1 MHQLS
6 KTDFIQY
13 LNCPESLWLL
23 KNKPNVYPKGEFS
36 LFLEKLIKEGYDV
49 EQYAKLLFPGGI
61 DLPEHNTP
69 SYTKQQLNSNHTVFF
84 QPSFITQKGVF
95 ARIDVLE
102 KLPNGSYHIYEIK
115 SASSVKKSKL
125 EDACFQKYVLQE
137 CGLTVSKVSIIHLN
151 KHYKKQ
157 GPIIA
162 NDLLEIADVTYQIT
176 DIYSLTVNQINAAFT
191 FINKHTINEHTC
203 SSRYKT
209 RTNHCDSFYYF
220 NQDVPEYS
228 IYEIARIS
236 SKKIQ
241 QLVDN
246 NHLGILDIP
255 VDFELSTIQQAQVE
269 SVRKQLVLIN
279 KPRINKTL
287 AQLKFPL
294 HFIDYETYPTAIPKL
309 DKMGPHNHLVFQVSI
324 HTLQANGT
332 LTHFEWLGDSL
343 QQPVDMLKQMQEF
356 TGVTGTFISWNA
368 PFEISRNKD
377 MFVWIP
383 QFTDYLNYINRHM
396 FDLMAIFKTD
406 YVDYR
411 FNGSTSIK
419 KVLPV
424 LCPQFSY
431 SNLEV
436 QDGTMALDTWGR
448 MVTDIN
454 FNEDVALTRKNLLAY
469 CKLDTL
475 AMVEIYKKLVLV

>member
-1 MHQLS
+1 M
-6 KTDFIQY
+6 
-13 LNCPESLWLL
+13 
-23 KNKPNVYPKGEFS
+23 
-36 LFLEKLIKEGYDV
+36 
-49 EQYAKLLFPGGI
+49 
-61 DLPEHNTP
+61 
-69 SYTKQQLNSNHTVFF
+69 
-84 QPSFITQKGVF
+84 F

-102 KLPNGSYHIYEIK
+102 KLPNGSYHIYEVK

-137 CGLTVSKVSIIHLN
+137 CGLPVSKVSIIHLN

-162 NDLLEIADVTYQIT
+162 NDLLETADVTNQIT
-176 DIYSLTVNQINAAFT
+176 DIYSFTVNQINAAFT
-191 FINKHTINEHTC
+191 FINKQTINEHTC

-255 VDFELSTIQQAQVE
+255 LDFELSTIQQAQVE

-324 HTLQANGT
+324 HTLQANG
-332 LTHFEWLGDSL
+332 S
-343 QQPVDMLKQMQEF
+343 
-356 TGVTGTFISWNA
+356 IN
-368 PFEISRNKD
+368 PF
-377 MFVWIP
+377 
-383 QFTDYLNYINRHM
+383 
-396 FDLMAIFKTD
+396 
-406 YVDYR
+406 
-411 FNGSTSIK
+411 
-419 KVLPV
+419 
-424 LCPQFSY
+424 
-431 SNLEV
+431 
-436 QDGTMALDTWGR
+436 
-448 MVTDIN
+448 
-454 FNEDVALTRKNLLAY
+454 
-469 CKLDTL
+469 
-475 AMVEIYKKLVLV
+475 

>member
-157 GPIIA
+157 GPIIP
-162 NDLLEIADVTYQIT
+162 NELLEIADVTDQIT
-176 DIYSLTVNQINAAFT
+176 DIYSTTVNQINAAFT
-191 FINKHTINEHTC
+191 FINKETINEHTC

-209 RTNHCDSFYYF
+209 RTNHCDSFNYF
-220 NQDVPEYS
+220 NQDVPEYN
-228 IYEIARIS
+228 I
-236 SKKIQ
+236 
-241 QLVDN
+241 
-246 NHLGILDIP
+246 
-255 VDFELSTIQQAQVE
+255 
-269 SVRKQLVLIN
+269 
-279 KPRINKTL
+279 
-287 AQLKFPL
+287 
-294 HFIDYETYPTAIPKL
+294 
-309 DKMGPHNHLVFQVSI
+309 
-324 HTLQANGT
+324 
-332 LTHFEWLGDSL
+332 
-343 QQPVDMLKQMQEF
+343 
-356 TGVTGTFISWNA
+356 
-368 PFEISRNKD
+368 
-377 MFVWIP
+377 
-383 QFTDYLNYINRHM
+383 
-396 FDLMAIFKTD
+396 
-406 YVDYR
+406 
-411 FNGSTSIK
+411 
-419 KVLPV
+419 
-424 LCPQFSY
+424 
-431 SNLEV
+431 
-436 QDGTMALDTWGR
+436 
-448 MVTDIN
+448 
-454 FNEDVALTRKNLLAY
+454 
-469 CKLDTL
+469 
-475 AMVEIYKKLVLV
+475 